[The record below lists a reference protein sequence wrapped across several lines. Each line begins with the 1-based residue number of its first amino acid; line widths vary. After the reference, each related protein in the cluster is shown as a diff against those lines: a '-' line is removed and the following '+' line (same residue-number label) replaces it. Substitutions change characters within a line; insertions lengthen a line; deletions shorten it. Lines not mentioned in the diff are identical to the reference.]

1 MCKHVLNAQVSIRAP
16 CCQKWFDCPE
26 CHAEKEEHNL
36 RKTNDMHFICKKCRR
51 AFRKDMT
58 QYEESDEY
66 CPHCDNHYVI
76 EAKTPKAMLGVEGED
91 ARIDSRMIKDDR
103 IKVDAS
109 RSLYV
114 QQDVSH
120 KLDTRPQA
128 L

>member
-1 MCKHVLNAQVSIRAP
+1 
-16 CCQKWFDCPE
+16 
-26 CHAEKEEHNL
+26 
-36 RKTNDMHFICKKCRR
+36 
-51 AFRKDMT
+51 MT
-58 QYEESDEY
+58 HYEESDEY

-76 EAKTPKAMLGVEGED
+76 DAKTPKAMLGVEGED

-120 KLDTRPQA
+120 KLDTRPRA
-128 L
+128 T